1 MPQLTRRALLA
12 GGAALAGAPLA
23 APAIVRAQN
32 APLEIP
38 FFFPI
43 AAAGPITKIIDGY
56 AQDFHK
62 LHADISIKPV
72 YSGNYDDTIAKAV
85 TAFKGGKAPPLAML
99 GAIQV
104 FSLIDLDA
112 IVPIDELANTAEDKA
127 WLKGFWPAFMA
138 NGNVLDHVWSVPF
151 QRSTAVLYWNKD
163 AFKEVGLDPE
173 KPPTTW
179 TEQTEM
185 GRKLVVKSGSNV
197 SRWGVQIP
205 ATGGTYWLYQALAA
219 QAGQELMNCGVGNQ
233 TYFSSPGAVEA
244 LDYWVSLGKEGVQ
257 APGVLDWG
265 TTPNDFVA
273 GRTAMM
279 WTTTGNLTFVK
290 SNAKFPFGVAM
301 LPADKQRGTPTGG
314 ANFHVFSTATKAE
327 RDASLLFV
335 KWVTSPE
342 RAAQWGMDTGYVAT
356 RPDAWETPRMKE
368 YVSGFPQAAVAR
380 DQLPYAVPELSTH
393 QNQQVTLP
401 LNSALEAALAGTKTP
416 KAALAEAQANAE
428 RLLRPYQHA

>member
-1 MPQLTRRALLA
+1 MPEITRRAVLA
-12 GGAALAGAPLA
+12 GTAVLA

-43 AAAGPITKIIDGY
+43 AVAGPITKIIDGY
-56 AQDFHK
+56 AQDFAAVHP
-62 LHADISIKPV
+62 DIRIKPV
-72 YSGNYDDTIAKAV
+72 YAGNYDDTIAKAI
-85 TAFKGGKAPPLAML
+85 TAFKGGKAPPLAMI

-112 IVPIDELANTAEDKA
+112 IVPIDELASTPEDKA
-127 WLKGFWPAFMA
+127 WLGGFWPAFMA
-138 NGNVLDHVWSVPF
+138 NGNVDGHVWSVPF

-163 AFKEVGLDPE
+163 AFKQAGLDPE
-173 KPPTTW
+173 TPPANW
-179 TEQTEM
+179 TEQTAM
-185 GRKLVVKSGSNV
+185 GRKLVTKSGGTVN
-197 SRWGVQIP
+197 RWGVQIP

-219 QAGQELMNCGVGNQ
+219 EAGQPLMNSAGNE
-233 TYFSSPGAVEA
+233 TYFGSPGAIEA
-244 LDYWVSLGKEGVQ
+244 LEYWVALGKEGVQ

-273 GRTAMM
+273 GRTGMM
-279 WTTTGNLTFVK
+279 WTTTGNLTFVR

-314 ANFHVFSTATKAE
+314 ANFHIFSTATKAE
-327 RDASLLFV
+327 REASLLFM

-356 RPDAWETPRMKE
+356 RPDAWETPVMKQ
-368 YVSGFPQAAVAR
+368 YVAGFPQAAVAR
-380 DQLPYAVPELSTH
+380 DQLPYALPELSTH

-401 LNSALEAALAGTKTP
+401 LNSALQAALAGTKSP
-416 KAALAEAQANAE
+416 KDALMEAQANSE
-428 RLLRPYQHA
+428 RLLKPFRRT